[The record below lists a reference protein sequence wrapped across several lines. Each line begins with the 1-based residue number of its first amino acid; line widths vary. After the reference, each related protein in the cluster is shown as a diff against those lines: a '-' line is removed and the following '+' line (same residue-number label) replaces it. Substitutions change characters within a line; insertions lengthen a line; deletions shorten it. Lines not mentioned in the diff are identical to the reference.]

1 MSKTY
6 NITNRRMRQ
15 QNNRL
20 AFKGGAELVKF
31 DFSQYAEENGALTTA
46 TWSVE
51 YGDAIIASESLTSN
65 VAQAQVTATNAG
77 NSLIKLVVSDGTNI
91 NVQWL
96 NIHVKD
102 ITSSFVDDYGLLGV
116 R

>member
-1 MSKTY
+1 
-6 NITNRRMRQ
+6 MRQ
-15 QNNRL
+15 QNKRL
-20 AFKGGAELVKF
+20 EFKGGSELIKF
-31 DFSQYAEENGALTTA
+31 SYAQYAEENGDITTA

-51 YGDAIIASESLTSN
+51 YGDATIASESLNSN

-77 NSLIKLVVSDGTNI
+77 NSLIKLTVSDGTNI